1 MGILRGGDGDAFGFA
16 GDVSASAPPALGESG
31 TELASRAPPDA
42 VRNCLRSNAKS
53 LARSSTSVSGAAN
66 LVRATT
72 GRHYTTG
79 QGRHKQQNR
88 FFNAGKQDF
97 PEQQYGRRNAKT
109 RPPCFNVLR
118 V

>member
-53 LARSSTSVSGAAN
+53 LARSFKRLRRN

-79 QGRHKQQNR
+79 QGRQKQQNR